1 MTFSCHQAS
10 SQEAVF
16 MLPDSLATLLQ
27 QNSKSDMA
35 RVYALKK
42 VVDVLLKEEK
52 YEESLPFIKE
62 ISELSDNLND
72 NYSKA
77 LVNYY
82 HGRYYYGKSKNKEA
96 IQYLL
101 SAQNIAVILRD
112 NPTNK
117 YLLLRIH
124 KSLSACYG
132 KCNMLP
138 EAYQHVTKGLE
149 INKNLGFTDDEYD
162 LKNNLGLIYSLMNK
176 PESAIELYKG
186 ILKDTLAFD
195 ALFNTGV
202 MYSKLHNHDSTL
214 LYFNLA
220 YKNIRSSYDL
230 PKVLNGI
237 GITYLNKKDY
247 KMGEMYL
254 KKALSVPN
262 VDTDMDCYLNIMINY
277 AEVKFDLNKYDSA
290 LILSRSCKAKA
301 KEYGVLMYQIN
312 CLWIEIRALDQLQ
325 LYDDIMPCLYEY
337 NELKDS
343 LYKIQDINMVN
354 RLILQKEIKE
364 IEERTKLELMKH
376 QMIAEIK
383 IKKQLIILCFII
395 LFFVL
400 ATIIVSLLLNKKN
413 IVLKNKK
420 IHEQLLSDTLD
431 LRNRELASKVLVQI
445 QKKELIDEIINK
457 LEVYT
462 NISSNNTESID
473 TLIHNLKQTSKSNLR
488 KDFDY
493 YFVQIQPD
501 FYNKLLADFPRLTQY
516 ELRLCAF
523 IKLNLSS
530 KDIAAINNLS
540 LESVKSARKR
550 LRKTLDITNL
560 DDTLTSFLSKY

>member
-1 MTFSCHQAS
+1 
-10 SQEAVF
+10 
-16 MLPDSLATLLQ
+16 
-27 QNSKSDMA
+27 MA

-52 YEESLPFIKE
+52 YEEILPFIKE

-77 LVNYY
+77 LVHYY
-82 HGRYYYGKSKNKEA
+82 HGIYYCGKSKNKEA

-101 SAQNIAVILRD
+101 SAQNIAIILCD
-112 NPTNK
+112 NPSNK
-117 YLLLRIH
+117 HLLLRIH
-124 KSLSACYG
+124 KSLSSCYG

-138 EAYQHVTKGLE
+138 EAYQHVIKGLE
-149 INKNLGFTDDEYD
+149 INKSLGFTDEEYG
-162 LKNNLGLIYSLMNK
+162 LRNNLGVIYSLMNE
-176 PESAIELYKG
+176 PESAINLYKS

-195 ALFNTGV
+195 VLFNIGGV
-202 MYSKLHNHDSTL
+202 YSELHNHDSAL

-220 YKNIRSSYDL
+220 YKNIRSSHDL
-230 PKVLNGI
+230 PKVLDGI
-237 GITYLNKKDY
+237 GISYLNKKDY

-262 VDTDMDCYLNIMINY
+262 VDTNMECYLNIMMNY
-277 AEVKFDLNKYDSA
+277 AEVKFDLHKYDSA

-301 KEYGVLMYQIN
+301 KKYGFLTYQIN
-312 CLWIEIRALDQLQ
+312 CLWIELRALGKLQ
-325 LYDDIMPCLYEY
+325 LFDDIMPCLYEY
-337 NELKDS
+337 DELNDS
-343 LYKIQDINMVN
+343 LYKIKDINLVN
-354 RLILQKEIKE
+354 QLILQKEIKE
-364 IEERTKLELMKH
+364 IEERTKLDLMKH
-376 QMIAEIK
+376 QMMAEIK
-383 IKKQLIILCFII
+383 SKKQLILLCFII
-395 LFFVL
+395 LIFVL

-420 IHEQLLSDTLD
+420 IHEQLLSNTLD
-431 LRNRELASKVLVQI
+431 LRNRELASKVLLQL
-445 QKKELIDEIINK
+445 QKKELIDEIIKK

-462 NISSNNTESID
+462 SNSSKSTESID
-473 TLIHNLKQTSKSNLR
+473 TLIHSLKQTSKSNLR

-501 FYNKLLADFPRLTQY
+501 FYNKLLVDFPSLTQY